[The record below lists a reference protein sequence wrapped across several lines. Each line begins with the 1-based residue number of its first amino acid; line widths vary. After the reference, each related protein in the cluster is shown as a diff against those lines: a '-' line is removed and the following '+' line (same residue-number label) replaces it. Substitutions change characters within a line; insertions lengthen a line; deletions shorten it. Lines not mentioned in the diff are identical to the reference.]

1 MTSQLMALLALIF
14 GLSSFAQNIEPLLAP
29 PDVSLQLRTEGDRH
43 QFYVGELIPVSISYT
58 ADTSSK
64 YIWVNLNEKLEGGRG
79 LDVSCSPTTE
89 SAPGQSLPDL
99 NKFAQMLN
107 APCGVGGGVGGGCGD
122 CDSEQLLSS
131 VPLTFGIVPLNT
143 YVHLRSAGTYACVA
157 SAANIT
163 MAPLDEK
170 IRPALLLES
179 SPLALTIVSDP
190 AWAHSA
196 AISYAEAYDKLCQG
210 DDVQQRHW
218 LQCSDVA
225 ERITYLDTIDSLAAE
240 VKFFDGRNHGWD
252 NGFWNAIQHTSLPSD
267 ALRLM
272 TNRVQDPDFQVST
285 WVLEWLAAWEMS
297 IESPDAF
304 QTAPP
309 ETYHIAA
316 VEKLRKYVRLLGS
329 SLSNKNASVLQ
340 ESAKTYHKFAE
351 QEYCAGQPLIEKE
364 ERNQALTALG
374 IRPQF
379 FSIAASP
386 DRNEILV
393 GATAASASQHR
404 GWFTKLRDAHHVVEG
419 ILSQEF
425 VGRAR
430 R

>member
-107 APCGVGGGVGGGCGD
+107 APCGVGGGVGVGCGD

-163 MAPLDEK
+163 MAPLD
-170 IRPALLLES
+170 
-179 SPLALTIVSDP
+179 
-190 AWAHSA
+190 
-196 AISYAEAYDKLCQG
+196 
-210 DDVQQRHW
+210 
-218 LQCSDVA
+218 
-225 ERITYLDTIDSLAAE
+225 
-240 VKFFDGRNHGWD
+240 
-252 NGFWNAIQHTSLPSD
+252 
-267 ALRLM
+267 
-272 TNRVQDPDFQVST
+272 
-285 WVLEWLAAWEMS
+285 
-297 IESPDAF
+297 
-304 QTAPP
+304 
-309 ETYHIAA
+309 
-316 VEKLRKYVRLLGS
+316 
-329 SLSNKNASVLQ
+329 
-340 ESAKTYHKFAE
+340 
-351 QEYCAGQPLIEKE
+351 
-364 ERNQALTALG
+364 
-374 IRPQF
+374 
-379 FSIAASP
+379 
-386 DRNEILV
+386 
-393 GATAASASQHR
+393 
-404 GWFTKLRDAHHVVEG
+404 
-419 ILSQEF
+419 
-425 VGRAR
+425 
-430 R
+430 